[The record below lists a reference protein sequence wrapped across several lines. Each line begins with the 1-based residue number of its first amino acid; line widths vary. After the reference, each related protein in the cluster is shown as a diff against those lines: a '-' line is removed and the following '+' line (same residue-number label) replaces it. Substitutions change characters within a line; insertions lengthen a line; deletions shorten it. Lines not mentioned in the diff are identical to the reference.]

1 MGRLSMN
8 GKSLMQ
14 WQSTTSS
21 LSKACSASSPAF
33 FFFFWVKLNNNF
45 STKYAQMNPQQTLIG
60 HCEFQVKLGACQCKI
75 NYTDSD
81 WQCLQP
87 TMVSSVLTPECL
99 ATSLWRVNLSNM
111 PVKMISL
118 LPLQQNLGSWWLPAI
133 KVTFGYL
140 IKLAKMPRYVCT
152 TEVDVNAEADIRIIS
167 CILWVI

>member
-1 MGRLSMN
+1 M
-8 GKSLMQ
+8 
-14 WQSTTSS
+14 
-21 LSKACSASSPAF
+21 
-33 FFFFWVKLNNNF
+33 
-45 STKYAQMNPQQTLIG
+45 
-60 HCEFQVKLGACQCKI
+60 
-75 NYTDSD
+75 
-81 WQCLQP
+81 
-87 TMVSSVLTPECL
+87 TPECL